1 MWETEMTP
9 PATPADLPST
19 LHGHVL
25 PPMRVRPLGPGDGP
39 ALERLARACD
49 PEDLRLR
56 FFQAI
61 GEGHRSLLDKL
72 TRLDPARD
80 AAYIA
85 FEPRSRTPLGVVRLH
100 GDPGGREAEFAILVR
115 SDAHNHGIGHAL
127 MSLIIETAR
136 KRGLSAIHGEIL
148 PENGRMLSF
157 ARDLGFRLASTPEGV
172 VVARLNLEPDQS
184 E

>member
-1 MWETEMTP
+1 MTP

-25 PPMRVRPLGPGDGP
+25 PPMRVRPLRPGDGP

-80 AAYIA
+80 AAFIA

-127 MSLIIETAR
+127 MSLIIEDGAQAR
-136 KRGLSAIHGEIL
+136 LVSDPWRDPARERSDALICSRSRLSAGFDAG
-148 PENGRMLSF
+148 GRGRG
-157 ARDLGFRLASTPEGV
+157 ATQP
-172 VVARLNLEPDQS
+172 
-184 E
+184 